1 MELIKIKPKLNR
13 TKNYRLGLVALATDF
28 TIEKDFNKILTNK
41 PISFYVNRLPSYNP
55 LSRKN
60 YLKMNLKLTEVTKNI
75 LPYLLRLYGCYTQVG
90 AAVNS
95 AISPF

>member
-75 LPYLLRLYGCYTQVG
+75 LPKQSFQSIAYGVLQEL
-90 AAVNS
+90 
-95 AISPF
+95 